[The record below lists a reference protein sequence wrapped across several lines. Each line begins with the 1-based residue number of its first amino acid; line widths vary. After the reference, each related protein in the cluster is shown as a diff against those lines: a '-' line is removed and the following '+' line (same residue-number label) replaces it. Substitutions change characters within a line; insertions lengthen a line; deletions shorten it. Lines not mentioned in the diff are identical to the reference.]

1 MMIKKS
7 FTSELESVF
16 KIQQFVRNYLRK
28 YEKKESDINKLSD
41 IDLIVEEIVVN
52 IIKYGFEDISKGI
65 IKVEIDTLERKT
77 ILNFL
82 DNGIPFNPLTV
93 PMPDIKLSLE
103 DREIGGLGIF
113 FVRQKS
119 QKFDYS
125 RENNQNKLSI
135 VIDS

>member
-28 YEKKESDINKLSD
+28 YEKKESDMNKLSD

-65 IKVEIDTLERKT
+65 IKVEIDTLEGKT